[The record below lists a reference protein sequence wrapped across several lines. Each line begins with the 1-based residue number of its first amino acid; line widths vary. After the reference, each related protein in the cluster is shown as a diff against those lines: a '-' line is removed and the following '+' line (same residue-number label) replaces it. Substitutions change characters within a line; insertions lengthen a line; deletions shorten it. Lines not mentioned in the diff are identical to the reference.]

1 MQPRFVAKNVEAS
14 SSLNWTDLP
23 SHKRG
28 RRVRHTAT
36 NPYPSVPATWESKTE
51 MRKSFTAIYV
61 SEITRAK
68 RQVMYE
74 GWFLIHYPLV
84 TEEVGPLIF
93 FFPAIYPA
101 GLFFHKADWV
111 RGGVSPLKTTVSLKA
126 QEQVFMKT
134 GEGEHGFP
142 SVLVPSTQQ
151 EKVLEQQHCPTA
163 PSALL
168 QRNVY
173 IYAAQYG
180 SH

>member
-1 MQPRFVAKNVEAS
+1 MGVKNR
-14 SSLNWTDLP
+14 N
-23 SHKRG
+23 
-28 RRVRHTAT
+28 
-36 NPYPSVPATWESKTE
+36 
-51 MRKSFTAIYV
+51 
-61 SEITRAK
+61 
-68 RQVMYE
+68 
-74 GWFLIHYPLV
+74 
-84 TEEVGPLIF
+84 EEVIHSNICLRNNKSQEAGHVWGMIFNTLSSPNRGSWSSDF

-101 GLFFHKADWV
+101 GLFFHKVDWV